1 MSCTCPRCNTNIWFV
16 TFRDL
21 RMLLKSAPTTSRS
34 RHPVVMPR
42 PSSRCYIFEME
53 TIRLICFSEK
63 CLILTP
69 EDKNTQAFIKSLKAQ
84 FRLSATNFIRKMSGC
99 QYQFPVLLLKH
110 HLTLNKLLLGNYK
123 GSPSWLLRINDDTT
137 MKLLHQKSVQYQ
149 GSYLNILNLIMQKV
163 CSV

>member
-1 MSCTCPRCNTNIWFV
+1 MVSFMFDWFYMV
-16 TFRDL
+16 FTFRDL
-21 RMLLKSAPTTSRS
+21 RMLLKSTTSRS

-84 FRLSATNFIRKMSGC
+84 FRLSATNFIRKELSDVRLE
-99 QYQFPVLLLKH
+99 FRSENI
-110 HLTLNKLLLGNYK
+110 TLNIY
-123 GSPSWLLRINDDTT
+123 
-137 MKLLHQKSVQYQ
+137 
-149 GSYLNILNLIMQKV
+149 
-163 CSV
+163 CSVKINKC

>member
-1 MSCTCPRCNTNIWFV
+1 
-16 TFRDL
+16 
-21 RMLLKSAPTTSRS
+21 MLLKSGPTTSRS

-84 FRLSATNFIRKMSGC
+84 FRLSATNFIRKELSDVRLE
-99 QYQFPVLLLKH
+99 FRSEKI
-110 HLTLNKLLLGNYK
+110 TLNIYYSVKINK
-123 GSPSWLLRINDDTT
+123 CWHWLPRINDDTT

-149 GSYLNILNLIMQKV
+149 ECFLNNRNSIYAKSNFVFWYKNNSKSIWFGAD
-163 CSV
+163 SFI